1 MANEQNLV
9 KFGHGENER
18 EPRAAGKIGGKA
30 SVKKRRWQAEQREKL
45 RAMLGAQLTPELLER
60 LKEQGASL
68 EKGAT
73 MNDGMNAAMMI
84 AAILGDSRA
93 FDVINKY
100 AGASAKTDAEQ
111 EIIESQASAAS
122 GEDDAAA
129 DDGFLQAL
137 NTSAAED
144 WADSDRVGTPDLSE
158 DNGEPEGGEAE

>member
-1 MANEQNLV
+1 MANEENLIPLN
-9 KFGHGENER
+9 KRPKSEQR
-18 EPRAAGKIGGKA
+18 KIQEMGIEA
-30 SVKKRRWQAEQREKL
+30 SKKKRRWQAEQREKL
-45 RAMLGAQLTPELLER
+45 RAMLGAQLTPELLEK
-60 LKEQGASL
+60 LKEQGANL

-93 FDVINKY
+93 FDAINKY

-137 NTSAAED
+137 NASAAED

-158 DNGEPEGGEAE
+158 GNGEPEGGEAE

>member
-1 MANEQNLV
+1 METVAVAL
-9 KFGHGENER
+9 
-18 EPRAAGKIGGKA
+18 
-30 SVKKRRWQAEQREKL
+30 KKQTAFRL
-45 RAMLGAQLTPELLER
+45 SPELLEK
-60 LKEQGASL
+60 LKEQGANL

-111 EIIESQASAAS
+111 EIVESQASAAA
-122 GEDDAAA
+122 GDDTVA

-137 NTSAAED
+137 NASAAED

-158 DNGEPEGGEAE
+158 DNGKPEGGGAE

>member
-1 MANEQNLV
+1 MAKKDLRP
-9 KFGHGENER
+9 FGQGFRSER
-18 EPRAAGKIGGKA
+18 EEKDLQAKGGRN
-30 SVKKRRWQAEQREKL
+30 SGKKRRWQAEQREKL
-45 RAMLGAQLTPELLER
+45 RAMLGAQLTPELLEK
-60 LKEQGASL
+60 LKEQGANL

-111 EIIESQASAAS
+111 EIVESQASAAS

-129 DDGFLQAL
+129 DDGFIQAL
-137 NTSAAED
+137 NASAAED
-144 WADSDRVGTPDLSE
+144 WADSDRVGIPDLSE
-158 DNGEPEGGEAE
+158 DNGKPEGGEAE

>member
-9 KFGHGENER
+9 KFGHGKGER
-18 EPRAAGKIGGKA
+18 EPREAGKRGAAA
-30 SVKKRRWQAEQREKL
+30 SIKKRRWQAEQREKL
-45 RAMLGAQLTPELLER
+45 RAMLGAQLTPELLKR
-60 LKEQGASL
+60 LKEQGANL

-84 AAILGDSRA
+84 ASIQGDSRA

-111 EIIESQASAAS
+111 EIVESQASAAA
-122 GEDDAAA
+122 GDDTVA

-137 NTSAAED
+137 NASSADD

-158 DNGEPEGGEAE
+158 DNGKPEGGEAE